1 MIKGVVFDF
10 GGVMTTM
17 TMPERVKP
25 LVAEL
30 GVPWSAL
37 EAGFAKYRRQ
47 MDGDLMTMDEMY
59 DRILADAGLALDPAV
74 RARIIAED
82 QASFLYRNE
91 ATRDWMASLRARG
104 FKVGILTNMCTD
116 FARRFRVTF
125 ADFIALAD
133 AVVISGEERLYKPQ
147 PEIYARLRETL
158 SKREFEVLGLYVDGL
173 SYSSIAERL
182 GITTKAVDNALQRV
196 RRKVSGFDMS

>member
-1 MIKGVVFDF
+1 
-10 GGVMTTM
+10 MTTL

-30 GVPWSAL
+30 GVPWAAL

-59 DRILADAGLALDPAV
+59 DRILADAGLTLDPAV

-133 AVVISGEERLYKPQ
+133 AVVISGEEHLYKPQ
-147 PEIYARLRETL
+147 PEIYARLRERLALPAETL
-158 SKREFEVLGLYVDGL
+158 CFFDDVEENCQGAREAGWQAIRFTSTAETAAAFEKLLT
-173 SYSSIAERL
+173 A
-182 GITTKAVDNALQRV
+182 
-196 RRKVSGFDMS
+196 

>member
-10 GGVMTTM
+10 GGVMTTL

-30 GVPWSAL
+30 GVPWAAL

-59 DRILADAGLALDPAV
+59 DRILADAGLTLDPAV

-133 AVVISGEERLYKPQ
+133 AVVISGEEHLYKPQ
-147 PEIYARLRETL
+147 PEIYARLRERLALPAETL
-158 SKREFEVLGLYVDGL
+158 CFFDDVEENCQGAREAGWQAIRFTSTAETAAAFEKLLT
-173 SYSSIAERL
+173 A
-182 GITTKAVDNALQRV
+182 
-196 RRKVSGFDMS
+196 